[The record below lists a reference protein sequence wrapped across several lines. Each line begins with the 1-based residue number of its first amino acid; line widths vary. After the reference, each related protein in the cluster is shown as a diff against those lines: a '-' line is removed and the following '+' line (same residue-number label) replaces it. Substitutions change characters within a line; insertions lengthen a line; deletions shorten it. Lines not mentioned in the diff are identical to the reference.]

1 MVRYSRKFVF
11 ASGRNTRRSVRL
23 GAVENPA
30 KSCKTRGSYLRVH
43 FKNTRETAH
52 AIARMPLRR
61 ATRYL
66 KNVVNKKEIVPFK
79 RFNGGVGRKAQAA
92 VFKVSQG
99 RWPKKSAEILLDLLK
114 NAESN
119 ADVKG
124 LDVDRLVIDHIQVN
138 RAPKIRR
145 RTYRAHG
152 RINPYQSSP
161 CHIELILSEKENVL
175 TRTGGATDEP
185 ATKKKESQKKLRR
198 QKMMQRE

>member
-1 MVRYSRKFVF
+1 MS
-11 ASGRNTRRSVRL
+11 
-23 GAVENPA
+23 
-30 KSCKTRGSYLRVH
+30 
-43 FKNTRETAH
+43 
-52 AIARMPLRR
+52 LRR

-66 KNVVNKKEIVPFK
+66 KNVVNHKEIVPFK
-79 RFNGGVGRKAQAA
+79 RFNGGVGRKAQAQ
-92 VFKVSQG
+92 VFKVTQG
-99 RWPKKSAEILLDLLK
+99 RWPKKSAEILLELLK

-124 LDVDRLVIDHIQVN
+124 LDVDRLMIDHIQVN

-175 TRTGGATDEP
+175 TRTGGAVDEP
-185 ATKKKESQKKLRR
+185 AAKKKESKKKLKK
-198 QKMMQRE
+198 QKMMNRE